1 MEWNDSLDEIS
12 DFEEELRSGADSDP
26 DSELSSST
34 SDTYDNSDDSDFGAG
49 PSAPNMALG
58 VISRCHG
65 ELEETNGNALWRK
78 NYKLKVPLS
87 YLLSQQG
94 HKLIYVIC

>member
-65 ELEETNGNALWRK
+65 ELEETKWERSMEK
-78 NYKLKVPLS
+78 KLQAQS
-87 YLLSQQG
+87 SFII
-94 HKLIYVIC
+94 LIVTAGS